1 MDYRSTPGGK
11 TAVRSLDVG
20 MMRYPT
26 GPTPGVMWEVE
37 DELGNRGWVSSNLFG
52 LAR

>member
-20 MMRYPT
+20 TMLYPT
-26 GPTPGVMWEVE
+26 GHTQGVMWEVE
-37 DELGNRGWVSSNLFG
+37 DEMGNKGWVSSASLE
-52 LAR
+52 LSE